1 MANIGNATLVI
12 TPKFD
17 GLVSSIN
24 SELQGADLG
33 QGSRAL
39 GDKISGG
46 VASGFGKAGAVM
58 GVFSSVAS
66 RAMSSVSSHVGSAVA
81 RLDTLKNYPRVM
93 QSLGVSAEE
102 AQSSIGTMS
111 DRLQTLPTRL
121 DDMAQTVQGIYA
133 ASKMYGVSLTEATDA
148 GLALNSMLLAGGQGQ
163 ATVNSAMEQFRQ
175 MLSKGKPDMQD
186 WRALLSAAPGQMD
199 QLAKS
204 MLGANA
210 QVSDLYYALGG
221 GKDKD
226 EHLEGIEWASI
237 SMDQLLAHLTE
248 MAPQFEAAAQ
258 DATGGIATSLSNM
271 GNAVTRGLTDVL
283 DNVGTERIVGVI
295 NTVKG
300 GIKEAFSGVNDI
312 VNEIGPD
319 YIVGGVEKALSV
331 VGEVAGAALPLVK
344 AAVPVV
350 KDVLGAVEPI
360 APALVAAK
368 VGAEAFGGAVGL
380 ISKLGTPIAG
390 VVNAVSGVGAA
401 VASLGEGATVAG
413 AATQALTALGLNPM
427 ALGAGAAVAG
437 LGVLAVAL
445 HSAWEKSER
454 ERISSEGLGEALQG
468 LLAPL
473 DDVSAGFD
481 ASAEARERSAGRV
494 RLAMEALDE
503 AHENTVDV
511 GVRAAEA
518 VRQADAAYRDEAYRL
533 EHAASVI
540 DAYNGKHGLSASQ
553 LAEFGDAVAQVN
565 GILGTQYEVMEQ
577 GGDHW
582 LAESGAIQE
591 STDKLWENVRA
602 REAAAKAEA
611 LMTAKQQTDEKM
623 AALANERAAAQQ
635 AMGAASEQADL
646 YGGIDKARSAA
657 VVTGPVATPQNIE
670 AQGVVQAWGRATSAM
685 RDADQ
690 AYRSL
695 AQSSREL
702 SAETAAVEA
711 KASGAELSVSQLAL
725 TSEVAMQAFG
735 EGGQKASL
743 SAVDFANALEAC
755 ATDGEKLREALAD
768 PASMARIAAA
778 YDGTATSLKGVL
790 TEMGVG
796 FDEANARALAMSGT
810 LEQMGDFISSLGE
823 DAYAGMAQM
832 GKDADT
838 LAAALSGAGV
848 SMMDLSAIGADAFS
862 GMLATCGGD
871 ITRLTGMVK
880 LYNETPVVDKNGNI
894 NVNDAK
900 LVDAQGNL
908 YTYNGTELLDKDG
921 TARVDDVQLVDAL
934 GNVYEWNGSE
944 LKPIY
949 GTASVDY
956 SGVLGALSAMRS
968 LASMNG
974 LTVRG
979 QAVIDVSQ
987 RTSGSGGHY
996 TMARG
1001 GAVVRHASGMAVVDN
1016 KGPGV
1021 DLGAVRHV
1029 VGEDGGELIVPLT
1042 NRKYSQPFAD
1052 VIAESVVKSMPA
1064 QGPALALGSLTVNDP
1079 SVMDLRVRD
1088 FIEYLV
1094 MIGGA

>member
-12 TPKFD
+12 TPKFN

-24 SELQGADLG
+24 SELQGADIG

-39 GDKISGG
+39 GDQISSG
-46 VASGFGKAGAVM
+46 VATGFGKAGAVM

-66 RAMSSVSSHVGSAVA
+66 RAMSAVTSHVGSAVS

-102 AQSSIGTMS
+102 AQGSIGTMS
-111 DRLQTLPTRL
+111 DRLQSLPTRL

-148 GLALNSMLLAGGQGQ
+148 GLALNSMLLAGGQSQ
-163 ATVNSAMEQFRQ
+163 ATVNAAMEQFRQ

-186 WRALLSAAPGQMD
+186 WRSLMSAAPGQMD

-204 MLGANA
+204 MLGASA
-210 QVSDLYYALGG
+210 QANDLYYALGG
-221 GKDKD
+221 GKEKD

-237 SMDQLLAHLTE
+237 SMDQLLAHLVE
-248 MAPQFEAAAQ
+248 MGPQFASAAE

-271 GNAVTRGLTDVL
+271 GNAVTRGLADVL

-300 GIKEAFSGVNDI
+300 GIKGAFQGVNDI
-312 VNEIGPD
+312 VNEFGADNIASG
-319 YIVGGVEKALSV
+319 IESALSA
-331 VGEVAGAALPLVK
+331 VGDVASMILPVAK
-344 AAVPVV
+344 TAVPVV
-350 KDVLGAVEPI
+350 KDMLGAVSAF
-360 APALVAAK
+360 APALITAK
-368 VGAEAFGGAVGL
+368 LGAEAFSGGIGL
-380 ISKLGTPIAG
+380 ITKLGTPIAG
-390 VVNAVSGVGAA
+390 VVGAVQNVGAA
-401 VASLGEGATVAG
+401 VSGLAAG
-413 AATQALTALGLNPM
+413 ANLATKASTALTTLGLSPM

-437 LGVLAVAL
+437 VGVLAVAL
-445 HSAWEKSER
+445 HAAWEKSER

-494 RLAMEALDE
+494 RTAMDALNE

-533 EHAASVI
+533 EHAGSVI
-540 DAYNGKHGLSASQ
+540 DAYNGAHDLSASQ
-553 LAEFGDAVAQVN
+553 LAEFTGAVEQVN
-565 GILGTQYEVMEQ
+565 SILGTQFEVLEQ
-577 GGDHW
+577 GGDYW
-582 LAESGAIQE
+582 LAESGNIQQ
-591 STDKLWENVRA
+591 STDKLWENIHA
-602 REAAAKAEA
+602 REALAKAEA

-623 AALANERAAAQQ
+623 AALANERAAAMEALDAAAEQVQ
-635 AMGAASEQADL
+635 LNGGYEAVAERGRSGDAYHPQDMEALGMLQSFDKAAAS
-646 YGGIDKARSAA
+646 
-657 VVTGPVATPQNIE
+657 
-670 AQGVVQAWGRATSAM
+670 M
-685 RDADQ
+685 RGADQ
-690 AYRSL
+690 AYRAL

-702 SAETAAVEA
+702 SAETAALEA
-711 KASGAELSVSQLAL
+711 RAAGADLSVSQLAL

-743 SAVDFANALEAC
+743 SAVDFANALQAC
-755 ATDGEKLREALAD
+755 ATDGEALRDALAD
-768 PASMARIAAA
+768 PAAMARIASA
-778 YDGTATSLKGVL
+778 YDGTAASLKGVL
-790 TEMGVG
+790 SEMGVG
-796 FDEANARALAMSGT
+796 FDEMNARALATSGT
-810 LEQMGDFISSLGE
+810 LEQMGDFISALGDE
-823 DAYAGMAQM
+823 AYVGMAQM

-848 SMMDLSAIGADAFS
+848 SMLDLSAIGGDAFAE
-862 GMLATCGGD
+862 MLATCGGD
-871 ITRLTGMVK
+871 ITKLTGMVR
-880 LYNETPVVDKNGNI
+880 LYNETPIMDKNGRVTTETTQLI
-894 NVNDAK
+894 
-900 LVDAQGNL
+900 DAQGQL
-908 YTYNGTELLDKDG
+908 YTWNGTELLDKDG
-921 TARVDDVQLVDAL
+921 NVYTDYVELIDAL
-934 GNVYEWNGSE
+934 GQVAVWNGSS
-944 LKPIY
+944 LQALH

-968 LASMNG
+968 LAAMNG

-1001 GAVVRHASGMAVVDN
+1001 GAVVRHAAGMAIVDN

-1021 DLGAVRHV
+1021 GLDAVRHV
-1029 VGEDGGELIVPLT
+1029 VGEDGGELVVPLT

>member
-39 GDKISGG
+39 GAQISGG
-46 VASGFGKAGAVM
+46 VASGFGKAGAVI

-66 RAMSSVSSHVGSAVA
+66 RAMSSVTSHVGSAVA

-102 AQSSIGTMS
+102 AQGSIGTMS
-111 DRLQTLPTRL
+111 DRLQSLPTRL

-163 ATVNSAMEQFRQ
+163 AIVNSAMEQFRQ

-186 WRALLSAAPGQMD
+186 WRAMLSAAPGQMD

-204 MLGANA
+204 MLGASA
-210 QVSDLYYALGG
+210 QANDLYYALGG

-271 GNAVTRGLTDVL
+271 GNAVTRGLADVL

-437 LGVLAVAL
+437 LGVLAFAL

-454 ERISSEGLGEALQG
+454 ERVSSEGLGEALQG

-473 DDVSAGFD
+473 EDVSAGFD

-494 RLAMEALDE
+494 RSAMEALDE

-553 LAEFGDAVAQVN
+553 LAEFGDAVSQVN

-623 AALANERAAAQQ
+623 AALANERAAA
-635 AMGAASEQADL
+635 MGALDAASEQVQL
-646 YGGIDKARSAA
+646 NGGYEAVAERGRSGDAYHPQDMEALGMLQSFDKAAA
-657 VVTGPVATPQNIE
+657 
-670 AQGVVQAWGRATSAM
+670 SM
-685 RDADQ
+685 RGADQ
-690 AYRSL
+690 AYRAL

-702 SAETAAVEA
+702 SAETAALEA
-711 KASGAELSVSQLAL
+711 KAAGADLSVSQLAL

-743 SAVDFANALEAC
+743 SAVDFANALQAC
-755 ATDGEKLREALAD
+755 ATDGEALRDALAD
-768 PASMARIAAA
+768 PAAMARIASA
-778 YDGTATSLKGVL
+778 YDGTAASLKGVL
-790 TEMGVG
+790 SEMGVG
-796 FDEANARALAMSGT
+796 FDEMNARALATSGT
-810 LEQMGDFISSLGE
+810 LEQMGDFISALGDE
-823 DAYAGMAQM
+823 AYVGMAQM

-848 SMMDLSAIGADAFS
+848 SMMDLSAIGGDAFAE
-862 GMLATCGGD
+862 MLATCGGD

-880 LYNETPVVDKNGNI
+880 LYNETPVIDKNGNI

-944 LKPIY
+944 LKPIH

-968 LASMNG
+968 LAAMNG